1 MRSGSPSEVDGRIE
15 FGRIKL
21 PNRYN
26 DTMGTP
32 LEAEPL
38 EVGAH
43 ARIAR
48 ADAGSDA
55 VDHVCAVN

>member
-15 FGRIKL
+15 S

-32 LEAEPL
+32 LE
-38 EVGAH
+38 VGAR
-43 ARIAR
+43 ARIAW

-55 VDHVCAVN
+55 VDHECAVSA

>member
-1 MRSGSPSEVDGRIE
+1 MPSGSPSEVDGRIE
-15 FGRIKL
+15 C
-21 PNRYN
+21 PNRNN
-26 DTMGTP
+26 DTIGTP

-38 EVGAH
+38 EVAAR

-55 VDHVCAVN
+55 VDHECAVSA